1 MSIQPTY
8 EVGSTPNRHW
18 FNVITPTLS
27 TYDAE
32 SMLIQ
37 LCVPTEV
44 LPIVFSFFLLFMEC
58 IGIRNIIIQVNDQ
71 SVRNVSWRVSHGM
84 CDQGRPQTA
93 STPARSEQAYIFAYS
108 VDESKQNNKKKADQ
122 PSQVS
127 RLPLVLPARTPH
139 MASSCVYIC
148 RQM

>member
-1 MSIQPTY
+1 
-8 EVGSTPNRHW
+8 
-18 FNVITPTLS
+18 
-27 TYDAE
+27 
-32 SMLIQ
+32 MLIQ

-108 VDESKQNNKKKADQ
+108 VDESKQINKKKADQ

>member
-1 MSIQPTY
+1 
-8 EVGSTPNRHW
+8 
-18 FNVITPTLS
+18 
-27 TYDAE
+27 
-32 SMLIQ
+32 MLIQ

-108 VDESKQNNKKKADQ
+108 VDESKQNNKK
-122 PSQVS
+122 S
-127 RLPLVLPARTPH
+127 RSALAGEQTAACPPCSHTSYGLLMCLYMSTDVN
-139 MASSCVYIC
+139 M
-148 RQM
+148 Q